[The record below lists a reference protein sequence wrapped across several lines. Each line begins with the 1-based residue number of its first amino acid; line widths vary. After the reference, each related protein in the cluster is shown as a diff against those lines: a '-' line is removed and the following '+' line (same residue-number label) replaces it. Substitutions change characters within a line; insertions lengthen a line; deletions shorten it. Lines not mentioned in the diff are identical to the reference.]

1 MTYFGCNVSCSK
13 FDKFFHHNFYIMNNL
28 KHFDLMTCPAYPKK
42 LMSTLGPSPTS
53 NANDI
58 YLEKCT
64 EKLLR
69 NQLSKCL
76 FSPSQLFVVVTNW
89 SCVIIK
95 LRSCKLK

>member
-1 MTYFGCNVSCSK
+1 M
-13 FDKFFHHNFYIMNNL
+13 L